1 MATITTLGS
10 SDTGSTSRGVINTNF
25 SNLNTDKLEA
35 ADITGKAPL
44 ASPTFTGTVTLPTG
58 LTGVL
63 RADSGVVAVDTDV
76 TDIVAAA
83 STSAAGKVELAIASE
98 INTGTDTTRAMGVA
112 EFVASKRNYR
122 FLIYRAVDSATNNA
136 IGTTYGGDLVLPF
149 AGTIVDIGATV
160 DTAGTTGLMTVDV
173 NKNGTTLMSATKIT
187 LDSTEKTSRTAA
199 TAPVLTT
206 TALAVGDIITVDVDG
221 IQTTPAKGLTIF
233 ITVRES

>member
-1 MATITTLGS
+1 MSAITTLASGE
-10 SDTGSTSRGVINTNF
+10 TGANSRTIINDNF
-25 SNLNTDKLEA
+25 AALNADKLEA
-35 ADITGKAPL
+35 SDLAAYATKAN
-44 ASPTFTGTVTLPTG
+44 AVFTGSFTINTS
-58 LTGVL
+58 LTGIL
-63 RADSGVVAVDTDV
+63 RADAGVVSVDSDITDLV
-76 TDIVAAA
+76 SAA
-83 STSAAGKVELAIASE
+83 STTLAGKVELAITSE

-122 FLIYRAVDSATNNA
+122 YLIYRAVDSATNNA
-136 IGTTYGGDLVLPF
+136 IGTKYSGDLVLPF

-233 ITVRES
+233 LTVRES